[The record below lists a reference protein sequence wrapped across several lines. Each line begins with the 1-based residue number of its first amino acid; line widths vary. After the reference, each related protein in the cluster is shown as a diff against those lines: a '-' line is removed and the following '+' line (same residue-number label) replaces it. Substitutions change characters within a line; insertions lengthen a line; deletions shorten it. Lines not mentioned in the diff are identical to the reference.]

1 MQIENCKSENLKF
14 AFCILL
20 LSFLLVL
27 PAQGEEGVIKRKNRR
42 DNEEVLTNIPLL
54 GNAPKGQKP
63 VTAPIETVSFYSPS
77 PPVPFRYDSAGT
89 SLDKGYTLKG
99 DLLTNLP
106 YVPWRSLGPTPFD
119 SLISDACA
127 RYGMDPELVRQ
138 VIRAESG
145 FNPKARSPKGAI
157 GLMQL
162 MPKTARDLGVL
173 DPWDPAQNIDGGVRY
188 LRNMLNTFQG
198 TTELALAAYNA
209 GPKRV
214 LWYGTIPP
222 IPETRNYV
230 SKIMGRYGKGPVSL
244 PPGAM
249 PADTG
254 SLPTPV
260 DLKSFYPEPPRQPS
274 PVYLVSDGK
283 GNIILTNV
291 PLTIGKDTPVIR

>member
-1 MQIENCKSENLKF
+1 MSRLVLSS
-14 AFCILL
+14 LL
-20 LSFLLVL
+20 FLLIAL
-27 PAQGEEGVIKRKNRR
+27 PAQGEEAVIKRKNRR
-42 DNEEVLTNIPLL
+42 NNEEVLTNIPML

-63 VTAPIETVSFYSPS
+63 ITAPIETVSFYSPS
-77 PPVPFRYDSAGT
+77 PPVHYRYDSAGT
-89 SLDKGYTLKG
+89 SIPALDKGYTLKG

-106 YVPWRSLGPTPFD
+106 YVPWRSLGPTYYD
-119 SLISDACA
+119 SLINDACA
-127 RYGMDPELVRQ
+127 RYGMDPELIRQ
-138 VIRAESG
+138 LIWAESG
-145 FNPKARSPKGAI
+145 FNPRARSPKGAI

-162 MPKTARDLGVL
+162 MPQTARDLGVL

-222 IPETRNYV
+222 IPETRAYV
-230 SKIMGRYGKGPVSL
+230 SKILGRYGRGQPGL
-244 PPGAM
+244 PPSAL

-254 SLPTPV
+254 TLPTPV

-283 GNIILTNV
+283 GNIVLTNV
-291 PLTIGKDTPVIR
+291 PLNIGKDTPVIR